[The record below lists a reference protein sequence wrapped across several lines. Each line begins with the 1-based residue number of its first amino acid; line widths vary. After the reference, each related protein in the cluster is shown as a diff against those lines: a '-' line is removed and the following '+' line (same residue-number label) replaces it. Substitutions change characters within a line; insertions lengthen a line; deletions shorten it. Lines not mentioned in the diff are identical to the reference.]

1 MRQMKLLVYVM
12 NDIHLQEA
20 FLVQLKERGIKGAT
34 IINSTGMGRVLAEN
48 EDRDLIGSLKFLFDN
63 PRAESRTF
71 LMALEEGQVDV
82 VMDIIEQVAG
92 DLNRPNSGIAF
103 TLPIDQIKGYKK

>member
-1 MRQMKLLVYVM
+1 MKLLIYVM
-12 NDIHLQEA
+12 NNVNFQEN
-20 FLVQLKERGIKGAT
+20 FLKRLKDEGIKGAT

-48 EDRDLIGSLKFLFDN
+48 EDRDIIGSLKFLFDN

-71 LMALEEGQVDV
+71 MMALEEEQVEV
-82 VMDIIEQVAG
+82 VMGVIDEVAG
-92 DLNRPNSGIAF
+92 DLSRPNTGIVF

>member
-1 MRQMKLLVYVM
+1 MKLLVYVM